1 MRNAFDVYSRE
12 REKKRA
18 KAMWSLRHTRVER
31 AVHSPPLF
39 FFFFLNIKLFFH
51 FPFFGVNDNTTTRQ
65 HISRGGTLL
74 FPEKV
79 KKRNKKT
86 QLKEES
92 NLLAKNEKN

>member
-1 MRNAFDVYSRE
+1 
-12 REKKRA
+12 
-18 KAMWSLRHTRVER
+18 
-31 AVHSPPLF
+31 VHSPPLF

-74 FPEKV
+74 FPQKV

-92 NLLAKNEKN
+92 NLLAKRKELVMGKNEMVKSDWFVCNV

>member
-1 MRNAFDVYSRE
+1 
-12 REKKRA
+12 
-18 KAMWSLRHTRVER
+18 
-31 AVHSPPLF
+31 VHSPPL
-39 FFFFLNIKLFFH
+39 FFFLNIKLFFH

-74 FPEKV
+74 FPQKV

-92 NLLAKNEKN
+92 NLLAKRKELVMGKNEMVKSDWFVCNV